1 MLIGIL
7 AGLVTGALWGLSF
20 VAPRAVLPFT
30 ALELSVARYLLFGLV
45 CVLLMVDA
53 RFRPTGLTRRQRA
66 VGFALGAFGY
76 FGYFLTISYAV
87 LLAGAVLP
95 PLIAGTAPVVLA
107 VIGNLRE
114 PAVAWRRLVAP
125 LGLIAAGLA
134 VVNADGLG
142 EATPAEAGAMLAGIV
157 LAAASLAIWV
167 VYGLVNAVVMRT
179 DGAPSALR
187 WTGLQGLGAGTAAV
201 LLLPVVLRAPTLP
214 PAPEDA
220 MPFLVWVLL
229 MGGVVSWFGTYCWVV
244 AARRLPLA
252 LSAQLIVAET
262 VFGLGYGL
270 AYEQRLPTLPETVG
284 TLLQLVGVV
293 LAVMIF
299 TRRRGGAERP
309 VTPEPGIP

>member
-7 AGLVTGALWGLSF
+7 AGLATGALWGLSF
-20 VAPRAVLPFT
+20 VAPRAVVPFT
-30 ALELSVARYLLFGLV
+30 ALELSAARYLLFGVV
-45 CVLLMVDA
+45 CVLLMADA
-53 RFRPTGLTRRQRA
+53 RFRPTGLSHRQKLM
-66 VGFALGAFGY
+66 GFALGAFGY
-76 FGYFLTISYAV
+76 FGYFLAISYAV
-87 LLAGAVLP
+87 LLAGAVVP

-114 PAVAWRRLVAP
+114 RAVAWRRLAAP

-134 VVNADGLG
+134 VVNAAGLG
-142 EATPAEAGAMLAGIV
+142 QAPPDDALAMLAGIGLSV
-157 LAAASLAIWV
+157 VALAVWV
-167 VYGLVNAVVMRT
+167 VYGLANAMVMRT

-214 PAPEDA
+214 AEPEDA
-220 MPFLVWVLL
+220 MRFLVWVLL
-229 MGGVVSWFGTYCWVV
+229 MGGVVSWFGTYCWMV
-244 AARRLPLA
+244 ASRQLPLA

-270 AYEQRLPTLPETVG
+270 AYEQRLPNSAEAVG

-293 LAVMIF
+293 LAVTIF
-299 TRRRGGAERP
+299 TRRGREAERP
-309 VTPEPGIP
+309 ITPEPGIP